1 MFFVYKIIA
10 AQRSN
15 RFHKMRFSWGSP
27 ACSLLPIPSKA
38 EQSLRD
44 LYLNPIFSRSKKWT
58 GVKKPSN
65 KQTNNPAKTHEHRWA
80 PMNAHEDP
88 GAPMNSN
95 VFCDFWRNPFFFHTN
110 VVCKLYVQPLSS
122 QLLIYHLGCLVL
134 HFFNSRMFFLQ
145 TCFFFLNMCV
155 SLHPVLV
162 WHPEKKLSTAIVAP
176 YVYVGRNKSI
186 SINQYLTNWNEI
198 NE

>member
-1 MFFVYKIIA
+1 MDGGLKTI
-10 AQRSN
+10 
-15 RFHKMRFSWGSP
+15 
-27 ACSLLPIPSKA
+27 
-38 EQSLRD
+38 
-44 LYLNPIFSRSKKWT
+44 
-58 GVKKPSN
+58 
-65 KQTNNPAKTHEHRWA
+65 KQTNKQPSKNTWTPVSTHERPWR
-80 PMNAHEDP
+80 PRSTHEFQCILRFL
-88 GAPMNSN
+88 AKS
-95 VFCDFWRNPFFFHTN
+95 VFFFHAN

-145 TCFFFLNMCV
+145 TCFFLNMCV